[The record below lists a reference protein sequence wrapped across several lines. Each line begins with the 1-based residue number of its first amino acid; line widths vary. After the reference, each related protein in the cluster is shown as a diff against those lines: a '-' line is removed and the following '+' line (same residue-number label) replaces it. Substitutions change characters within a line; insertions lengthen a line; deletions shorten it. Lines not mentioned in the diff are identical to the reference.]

1 MAEEDLD
8 LVIHLGDY
16 IYEGGIS
23 TQASRPRKHTSAEI
37 VSLTDAE
44 LVAAIG
50 AGMSSAE
57 IADRH
62 GLTRQY
68 VNRRRAALDMS
79 APVGRPTT
87 APACVGDPAW
97 LWSDTITA
105 LAAAAGVSVSTIV
118 RARRV
123 GAFAD

>member
-1 MAEEDLD
+1 M
-8 LVIHLGDY
+8 
-16 IYEGGIS
+16 
-23 TQASRPRKHTSAEI
+23 
-37 VSLTDAE
+37 TDAE
-44 LVAAIG
+44 LVEAIE

-68 VNRRRAALDMS
+68 VNRRRAAIDMS

-87 APACVGDPAW
+87 APACLGDPVW
-97 LWSDTITA
+97 LWSDTVAA
-105 LAAAAGVSVSTIV
+105 LADAAGVSVSTIV

>member
-1 MAEEDLD
+1 
-8 LVIHLGDY
+8 V
-16 IYEGGIS
+16 
-23 TQASRPRKHTSAEI
+23 TN
-37 VSLTDAE
+37 AE
-44 LVAAIG
+44 LAEAIE